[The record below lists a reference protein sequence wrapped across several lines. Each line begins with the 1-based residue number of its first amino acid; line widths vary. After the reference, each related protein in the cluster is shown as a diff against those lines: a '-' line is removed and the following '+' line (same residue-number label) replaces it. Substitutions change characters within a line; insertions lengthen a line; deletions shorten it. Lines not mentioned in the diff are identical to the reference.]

1 MPPCANSATRTPSRT
16 GSANVGVIGATLLAV
31 VLLGA
36 RCGHRAV
43 KTMAR
48 GVDEGI
54 QQADTLRTT
63 PTNGRASTNAPEG
76 TSNWTTGTAL
86 GQAGLRT
93 TVNATG
99 VNPNQEDV
107 PMSDRAAFMR
117 YDEPLFGTTL
127 TGFDEAGSASRY
139 PRNPGGTR

>member
-1 MPPCANSATRTPSRT
+1 MHRPAHGVVGPSAHGPDHHPLSGHARIGVPPCTCANSATRTPTRT
-16 GSANVGVIGATLLAV
+16 GSANVGVIGATLAV
-31 VLLGA
+31 VLGA

-76 TSNWTTGTAL
+76 T
-86 GQAGLRT
+86 
-93 TVNATG
+93 
-99 VNPNQEDV
+99 
-107 PMSDRAAFMR
+107 
-117 YDEPLFGTTL
+117 
-127 TGFDEAGSASRY
+127 
-139 PRNPGGTR
+139 